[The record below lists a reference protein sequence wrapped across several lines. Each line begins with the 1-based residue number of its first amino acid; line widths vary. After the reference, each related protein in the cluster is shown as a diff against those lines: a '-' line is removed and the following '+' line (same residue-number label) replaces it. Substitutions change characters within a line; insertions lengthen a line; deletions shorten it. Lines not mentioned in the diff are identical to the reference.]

1 MSKAPEPYVALA
13 MQPAFRNAR
22 NRSDIM
28 DNINAAATLM
38 DIGIWMCETELPV
51 RLIAI
56 PEGALQ
62 GFNDEIFDM
71 KHSDYLNSI
80 AIDIPGPETDALAR
94 KARQYQAYIIC
105 QARGTDS
112 RIKGYY
118 FNWAF
123 IIDPNGE
130 VIHKAAKHQVYYK
143 EPSTTPH
150 DIYDKWVAAY
160 GNTLSSFFPV
170 ADTEIGRIGTL
181 VCYEGSFPE
190 TARGLAMN
198 GAEIIYRCSYAEP
211 WVGRGAWEIQNR
223 ARALDNTCYV
233 IAPNVGPCN
242 VAGTLPAPIDLPG
255 GKSMVINYKGEILG
269 RHDAGTSGYTTG
281 VIDIGALRRF
291 RQQAGIGGWLKE
303 IKSEIYSLIYQQPV
317 YPKNL
322 LHDGADKLHA
332 DRLAAHRRARD
343 EMVRRG
349 IWVS

>member
-1 MSKAPEPYVALA
+1 MAKTPEPYIAVAL
-13 MQPAFRNAR
+13 QPSFRNAGSR
-22 NRSDIM
+22 ADIM
-28 DNINAAATLM
+28 DNIAAVSTLM
-38 DIGIWMCETELPV
+38 DIAIWMCETELPV

-56 PEGALQ
+56 PEGTLQ
-62 GFNDEIFDM
+62 GFRDEIFDM
-71 KHSDYLNSI
+71 KHSDYLGTI
-80 AIDIPGPETDALAR
+80 AIDIPGPETDALAK
-94 KARQYQAYIIC
+94 KAKQYDAYIVC

-123 IIDPNGE
+123 IISPDGE

-150 DIYDKWVAAY
+150 DVYDRWVEAY
-160 GNTLSSFFPV
+160 GNTLQSFFPV
-170 ADTEIGRIGTL
+170 ADTAIGRIGTL

-211 WVGRGAWEIQNR
+211 WVGRGAWELQNR

-233 IAPNVGPCN
+233 IAPNLGPCTI
-242 VAGTLPAPIDLPG
+242 APAASAPVDVGG

-269 RHDAGTSGYTTG
+269 CHEPGNSGYTTG
-281 VIDIGALRRF
+281 VIDIGALRHF
-291 RQQAGIGGWLKE
+291 RQQAGIGAWLKE
-303 IKSEIYSLIYQQPV
+303 IKSEVYSLIYQQPV

-332 DRLAAHRRARD
+332 DRLATHRRARD
-343 EMVRRG
+343 EMNRRG
-349 IWVS
+349 IWKD